1 MKKVLIV
8 IDNLNTGGV
17 ATSFYNF
24 LSEMCTEA
32 EFDILV
38 FNENSID
45 ADKIPSNV
53 NIINTQKILHILG
66 KTHKEITLESKY
78 LSFIQLIL
86 KVISRMINGF
96 WARKL
101 LMPFIKDVGD
111 YDVAIAYSQD
121 DAWKNLSKG
130 CIDFVLYKCNAKLK
144 STIIHCD
151 YKRFGGYDLKQVRQ
165 YDGLNRII
173 CVSESCKESF
183 IECFPSLSNKTVVC
197 ENFINVEDIV
207 IRSMSNPVAYSPNTV
222 NFVTVCRI
230 SKEKGL
236 CRTVNAFSDIE
247 KKGFKNYKW
256 MIVGDGP
263 EKKELEKII
272 KDRGLSN
279 RIVLAGNKKNPYPY
293 IKNATFFLLTSEN
306 EAAPMVFGESAVLG
320 VPIITTKTCSAVEL
334 VEKRNLGWVVEN
346 SQTGIETGIENAL
359 LGKYNEFKAI
369 NIENL
374 NDIPHKQFS
383 KLFKDTQ

>member
-1 MKKVLIV
+1 MRALLV

-24 LSEMCTEA
+24 LNEMYTEA

-45 ADKIPSNV
+45 PDKIPANI

-66 KTHKEITLESKY
+66 KTHKEITMESKY
-78 LSFIQLIL
+78 LSFVQLIL
-86 KVISRMINGF
+86 KVISRMINGY

-101 LMPFIKDVGD
+101 LMPFIKCVGD
-111 YDVAIAYSQD
+111 YDLAIAYSQD

-130 CIDFVLYKCNAKLK
+130 CIDFVLSKCNAKLK
-144 STIIHCD
+144 TTIIHCD
-151 YKRFGGYDLKQVRQ
+151 YKRFGGYDSKQIRQ
-165 YDGLNRII
+165 YDGLDRII

-197 ENFINVEDIV
+197 ENFINVEDII
-207 IRSMSNPVAYSPNTV
+207 IRSMLNPVAYSPKTI

-236 CRTVNAFSDIE
+236 RRTVNAFSEIE
-247 KKGFKNYKW
+247 KKGFTNFSW
-256 MIVGDGP
+256 IIVGDGADR
-263 EKKELEKII
+263 KELEKII
-272 KDRGLSN
+272 KGRGLSKK
-279 RIVLAGNKKNPYPY
+279 IVLAGNKKNPYPF

-346 SQTGIETGIENAL
+346 SQMGIESGIANAL
-359 LGKYNEFKAI
+359 LGKYSEFKAI
-369 NIENL
+369 NIENI

-383 KLFKDTQ
+383 KLFKDAQ